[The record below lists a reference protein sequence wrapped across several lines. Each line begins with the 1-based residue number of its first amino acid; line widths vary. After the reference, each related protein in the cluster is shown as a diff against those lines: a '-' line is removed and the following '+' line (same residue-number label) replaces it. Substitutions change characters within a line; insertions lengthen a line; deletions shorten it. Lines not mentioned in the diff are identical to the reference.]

1 MKTWTTFWLPRGSLA
16 LVAVIALAAQAAGQ
30 AAPPPDLRVIALR
43 SLKVGRDVR
52 VSGRDIGTRAGSFG
66 AVRDG
71 ALWLQGQPADHT
83 VPVAGIDSM
92 WVKSGGHAATGAL
105 IGGLMGTVVS
115 LAVISGKS
123 CAFGDRGCLWGLYA
137 ESAGI
142 TLAGLLVGAMIGS
155 GAKSWQLRYP

>member
-1 MKTWTTFWLPRGSLA
+1 MKILTTFWLPSGSLA
-16 LVAVIALAAQAAGQ
+16 LVGIIALAAQAAGQ
-30 AAPPPDLRVIALR
+30 AAPPPDLRVLALR

-52 VSGRDIGTRAGSFG
+52 VTGRDIGTYAGSFG

-71 ALWLQGQPADHT
+71 ALWLQAQPADRS
-83 VPVAGIDSM
+83 VPVAGIDSL

-105 IGGLMGTVVS
+105 IGGLVGTAVS
-115 LAVISGKS
+115 IAVISGKS
-123 CAFGDRGCLWGLYA
+123 CNFGDSSCLGGLYA

-142 TLAGLLVGAMIGS
+142 TLAGLLVGALIGS